1 MYLGHILLGCPTVET
16 IVSPRLFSLRDA
28 NALVPTLRDTF
39 VKARALRDRLAKL
52 QKDLAE
58 EGHPLDGGK
67 VEVDPRA
74 RPEVQ
79 GLQRRAALLVGEL
92 LELLRGVTELGIEVK
107 QADGLCDLRTRF
119 EGRIVYLCWK
129 FGEERITHFH
139 ELEAGFNGRQPLPAD
154 AQFAGDL
161 LH

>member
-1 MYLGHILLGCPTVET
+1 MLGET
-16 IVSPRLFSLRDA
+16 F
-28 NALVPTLRDTF
+28 T
-39 VKARALRDRLAKL
+39 KARVLRDRLGKL

-107 QADGLCDLRTRF
+107 QGEGLVDFRSRF
-119 EGRIVYLCWK
+119 EGRVVYLCWK

-139 ELEAGFNGRQPLPAD
+139 EQDAGFAGRQPLPAD
-154 AQFAGDL
+154 GVFAGDL

>member
-1 MYLGHILLGCPTVET
+1 VET
-16 IVSPRLFSLRDA
+16 LVTPRLFSLRDA
-28 NALVPTLRDTF
+28 NALVPTLRETF
-39 VKARALRDRLAKL
+39 TKARVLRERLGKL
-52 QKDLAE
+52 QKDLSE
-58 EGHPLDGGK
+58 EGHPHSGGK
-67 VEVDPRA
+67 IEVDPRA

-79 GLQRRAALLVGEL
+79 GLQRRAALLLGEL
-92 LELLRGVTELGIEVK
+92 LELLKGVTELGIEVK

-139 ELEAGFNGRQPLPAD
+139 ELDAGFAGRKPLPVEGE
-154 AQFAGDL
+154 FGGDL

>member
-1 MYLGHILLGCPTVET
+1 MET
-16 IVSPRLFSLRDA
+16 LITPRLFSLRDA
-28 NALVPTLRDTF
+28 NALVPMLGETF
-39 VKARALRDRLAKL
+39 TRARVLRDRLGKL

-107 QADGLCDLRTRF
+107 QAEGLVDFRSRFDGRV
-119 EGRIVYLCWK
+119 VYLCWK

-139 ELEAGFNGRQPLPAD
+139 ELDAGFAGRQPLPAD
-154 AQFAGDL
+154 GVFAGDL

>member
-1 MYLGHILLGCPTVET
+1 MET
-16 IVSPRLFSLRDA
+16 LVTPRLFSLRDA
-28 NALVPTLRDTF
+28 NALIPTLRETF
-39 VKARALRDRLAKL
+39 TKARVLRDRLAKL

-58 EGHPLDGGK
+58 EGHPLEGGQIA
-67 VEVDPRA
+67 VDPRA

-107 QADGLCDLRTRF
+107 QAEGLVDFRSRF
-119 EGRIVYLCWK
+119 EGRVVYLCWK

-139 ELEAGFNGRQPLPAD
+139 ELDAGFAGRQALPPEGA
-154 AQFAGDL
+154 FGGDL